1 MARPFPTVVLRN
13 VVLFPGTITN
23 ITVGRGPSV
32 AALDAHLDRKVE
44 LVCVLQPDAGLENP
58 GPNDVAPVGV
68 LVRVLR
74 TLNLADGSVRALVEV
89 LDRCL
94 VTAFE
99 DAEEG
104 GTRCVPGRFIT
115 KPGDPKQAQAAEKR
129 VRELAPEVLS
139 AGATEKPPEALA
151 RALELN
157 LGPERICDHLAP
169 QLGLA
174 AAEAQELLG
183 EVDLVKRLERMV
195 WFLERAREYG
205 LLKTRIAAEVQ
216 RAMDENQRE
225 YHLREQLK
233 AIQKE
238 LGETVNDEVSE
249 YEKKILECGMPEE
262 VAKEAR
268 RELDRLKKI
277 HVDASEYMVARTWL
291 DWMVTVPWTAQTEDN
306 TSLHEA
312 KAVLDAEH
320 YGLDK
325 VKERLLEFLAVRQ
338 LKKDAKSPIL
348 CLVGPPGVGKT
359 SLGKSV
365 AKALGRK
372 VERIALG
379 GMKDEAEI
387 RGHRRTYVGA
397 MPGRVIQALRR
408 AGTKNPVIILDELDK
423 IGNDFRGDPASA
435 LLEVLDPEQ
444 NSTFRDHYLDAPFD
458 LSNVLFIGTANTED
472 PIPAALHDRLE
483 IIRLHG
489 YIEEEKVAIG
499 EQHLHTRLRENHGI
513 PEGHIDFTRAMLELV
528 IRSYT
533 REAGVRSLERE
544 LAAIYRKTARRIVE
558 GDSAPFTLDEA
569 QVTRWLGPPKHH
581 AELAERTD
589 RPGIAIGLAWTE
601 AGGDI
606 LFIEASKMAG
616 PRGLKVTGSLGN
628 VMKESTD
635 AALSYVREHCER
647 FGIDP
652 KVFADN
658 ELHLHMPAGAIPKD
672 GPSAGVTMT
681 TALVSLLTGR
691 PVKSNLA
698 MTGEVTLRGKVL
710 PVGGI
715 KEKVLAARRAGIT
728 DVVMPKLCERDLHD
742 IPQVLRDELR
752 YHFVENVDEVL
763 ALALGPE
770 VFTPRVVAPVE
781 AAAAS
786 PAATNGAVPA

>member
-1 MARPFPTVVLRN
+1 MARYVPAVPLRN
-13 VVLFPGTITN
+13 QVLFPGSLAHVTI
-23 ITVGRGPSV
+23 GRGPSV
-32 AALDAHLDRKVE
+32 SALDAHLDRKLD
-44 LVCVLQPDAGLENP
+44 LVFTLQPDAGLENP
-58 GPNDVAPVGV
+58 GPADVAPVGV
-68 LVRVLR
+68 IGKVLRSLNLPDGGVRVLVEVIAR
-74 TLNLADGSVRALVEV
+74 CALADFHEGSDMGTVCTKAPFPTRA
-89 LDRCL
+89 
-94 VTAFE
+94 
-99 DAEEG
+99 
-104 GTRCVPGRFIT
+104 
-115 KPGDPKQAQAAEKR
+115 GDPKVVQAAEKR
-129 VRELAPEVLS
+129 VRELAPEVL
-139 AGATEKPPEALA
+139 ALLGPDRPPESLT
-151 RALELN
+151 RAVELIADAER
-157 LGPERICDHLAP
+157 LGDHLAA
-169 QLGLA
+169 QIGLA
-174 AAEAQELLG
+174 PAEAQELLAEPNLG
-183 EVDLVKRLERMV
+183 VRLERLV
-195 WFLERAREYG
+195 WFLERARQFG
-205 LLKTRIAAEVQ
+205 LLKQRVAAEVQ

-238 LGETVNDEVSE
+238 LGETVNDEVAE
-249 YEKKILECGMPEE
+249 YEKKIVECGMPDE

-291 DWMVTVPWTAQTEDN
+291 DWIVAVPWTAETEDH
-306 TSLHEA
+306 TSLKDA
-312 KAVLDAEH
+312 KEVLDAEH
-320 YGLDK
+320 YGLEK

-365 AKALGRK
+365 ALALGRK
-372 VERIALG
+372 VERISLG

-397 MPGRVIQALRR
+397 MPGRIIQALRR
-408 AGTKNPVIILDELDK
+408 AGTRNPVIILDELDK

-444 NSTFRDHYLDAPFD
+444 NTNFRDHYLDAPFD
-458 LSNVLFIGTANTED
+458 LSRVLFIGTANTED

-499 EQHLHTRLRENHGI
+499 ERHLHARLREGHGI
-513 PEGHIDFTRAMLELV
+513 DEGHIEFPTAVLEHLIRA
-528 IRSYT
+528 YT

-544 LAAIYRKTARRIVE
+544 LAALYRKAARRIVE
-558 GDSAPFTLDEA
+558 GDTAPFTIDAE
-569 QVTRWLGPPKHH
+569 QVARWLGPPKHH
-581 AELAERTD
+581 PELAERTD
-589 RPGIAIGLAWTE
+589 RPGVAIGLAWTE
-601 AGGDI
+601 AGGEI
-606 LFIEASKMAG
+606 LFIEASRMTG

-628 VMKESTD
+628 VMKESCE
-635 AALSYVREHCER
+635 AAMSYVREHATR

-652 KVFADN
+652 KVFADH
-658 ELHLHMPAGAIPKD
+658 EFHLHMPAGAIPKD
-672 GPSAGVTMT
+672 GPSAGITMT

-691 PVKSNLA
+691 PVRPSLA

-742 IPQVLRDELR
+742 VPEVLRNELR

-763 ALALGPE
+763 ALVFGPE
-770 VFTPRVVAPVE
+770 VFTPFVE
-781 AAAAS
+781 A
-786 PAATNGAVPA
+786 PACPS

>member
-1 MARPFPTVVLRN
+1 MPRYSPALALRN
-13 VVLFPGTITN
+13 LVLFPGTITN
-23 ITVGRGPSV
+23 ITIGRGPSV
-32 AALDAHLDRKVE
+32 LAMDVHLDKK
-44 LVCVLQPDAGLENP
+44 LDLICVLQPDAGLENP
-58 GPNDVAPVGV
+58 GPGDVAKVGV
-68 LVRVLR
+68 LARILR
-74 TLNLADGSVRALVEV
+74 TLNLPDGSVRAMVEV
-89 LDRCL
+89 IERCTL
-94 VTAFE
+94 TDFH
-99 DAEEG
+99 DTPEG
-104 GTRCVPGRFIT
+104 GTCATPGRFIT
-115 KPGDPKQAQAAEKR
+115 KTGDLKGVQAAEKR
-129 VRELAPEVLS
+129 VRELAPDVLTMT
-139 AGATEKPPEALA
+139 APDKPPEALL

-157 LGPERICDHLAP
+157 VGPERVVDHLAP
-169 QLGLA
+169 QVGLV
-174 AAEAQELLG
+174 AAESQELLA
-183 EVDLVKRLERMV
+183 EPDLAKRLERLV

-205 LLKTRIAAEVQ
+205 ILKTRIAAEVQ
-216 RAMDENQRE
+216 RAMDESQRE

-238 LGETVNDEVSE
+238 LGETVNDEVSA
-249 YEKKILECGMPEE
+249 YEAKIVESGMPEE

-291 DWMVTVPWTAQTEDN
+291 DWIVAMPWTKQTEDN

-312 KAVLDAEH
+312 KAVLDGEH
-320 YGLDK
+320 YGLEK

-359 SLGKSV
+359 SLGHSV

-408 AGTKNPVIILDELDK
+408 AGTRNPVIILDELDK

-444 NSTFRDHYLDAPFD
+444 NANFRDHYLDAPFD
-458 LSNVLFIGTANTED
+458 LSHVLFIGTANTED

-499 EQHLHTRLRENHGI
+499 ERHLHKRLLESHGI
-513 PEGHIDFTRAMLELV
+513 EAGHVDFSAAMLQHM

-558 GDSAPFTLDEA
+558 GDAAPFVLDEA
-569 QVTRWLGPPKHH
+569 LITKWLGPPKHH
-581 AELAERTD
+581 PELAERTD
-589 RPGIAIGLAWTE
+589 RPGIVIGLAWTE
-601 AGGDI
+601 SGGDI
-606 LFIEASKMAG
+606 LFIEASKVAG
-616 PRGLKVTGSLGN
+616 PRGLKITGSLGN
-628 VMKESTD
+628 VMKESCE
-635 AALSYVREHCER
+635 AAMTYVREQAER

-652 KVFADN
+652 KVFVDN
-658 ELHLHMPAGAIPKD
+658 EFHLHMPAGAIPKD
-672 GPSAGVTMT
+672 GPSAGVAMA
-681 TALVSLLTGR
+681 TALVSLLIGKPIR
-691 PVKSNLA
+691 PNLA
-698 MTGEVTLRGKVL
+698 MTGEITLRGKVL

-728 DVVMPKLCERDLHD
+728 DVVMPSLCERDLHD
-742 IPQVLRDELR
+742 VPQVLRDELT
-752 YHFVENVDEVL
+752 YHFVENADEVWGL
-763 ALALGPE
+763 AFGADFLTRPAFVKAEGAA
-770 VFTPRVVAPVE
+770 VV
-781 AAAAS
+781 
-786 PAATNGAVPA
+786 GAVS